1 MRLVAGLHPDPL
13 GELEPPPDPLAV
25 IGGGKGRKGLEKGIR
40 RKGKEG
46 KDIKGHG
53 GMGRGGR
60 VRRKDGAE
68 EGEIVGKVE
77 GGLELDICPGASD
90 FLVTPLA
97 AGSEARQV
105 NRPHLLCQSRL
116 VSGTHHQKTVLSRD
130 FVAVFT
136 LC

>member
-13 GELEPPPDPLAV
+13 GELEPPPDPPAV
-25 IGGGKGRKGLEKGIR
+25 IGGGKGRKGLEMGIR

-77 GGLELDICPGASD
+77 GGLELEGPARGQRLPSY
-90 FLVTPLA
+90 A
-97 AGSEARQV
+97 AGVRKRGTPGKQTASAVSISSRFW
-105 NRPHLLCQSRL
+105 NSPPKDSSQS
-116 VSGTHHQKTVLSRD
+116 
-130 FVAVFT
+130 
-136 LC
+136 